1 MPFEQSV
8 DLLFQLPKQC
18 KIDLCITQ
26 NCYVQ
31 SVTPI
36 GEVRLSVIYFGQTVN
51 FYWILSTLQLGFS
64 SLY

>member
-36 GEVRLSVIYFGQTVN
+36 GEVRLSVIYFGVN
-51 FYWILSTLQLGFS
+51 S
-64 SLY
+64 